1 MRLYAQ
7 SVVSNHKALSA
18 FLAEAES
25 SSRGWEKEAK
35 EGVEKLDQEKVERDV
50 AYHEALIARMD
61 ADAARNARAKV
72 ESKLARVQNALAVA
86 DEAMRKAED
95 EVSHLA
101 IERVSLLLELGTSK
115 DKVSALQAHRPL
127 KRKMPWRRLMRRAL
141 M

>member
-7 SVVSNHKALSA
+7 SVISNHKALSA
-18 FLAEAES
+18 SLAEGES
-25 SSRGWEKEAK
+25 SSRGWENEAK
-35 EGVEKLDQEKVERDV
+35 EGVEKLDREKVERDV
-50 AYHEALIARMD
+50 AYHEASIARMD
-61 ADAARNARAKV
+61 ADTAGNAKAKV

-86 DEAMRKAED
+86 EEAMRKAED

-115 DKVSALQAHRPL
+115 YKVSALQAQRPL
-127 KRKMPWRRLMRRAL
+127 KRKMPWRRLMRRAS